1 MTKLMSD
8 QAIRELRELLEKD
21 IDPNIIQA
29 MTDEEISYLGFFF
42 LEVFKQGL
50 DMRSKRVI

>member
-8 QAIRELRELLEKD
+8 QAIRELRELLEKE
-21 IDPNIIQA
+21 IDSKTITA

-50 DMRSKRVI
+50 NRRNRL